1 MSLGFRVTVDLN
13 VTRPALPRWRPQ
25 GAVDRGTTAPPH
37 AWRTCAILMAISILL
52 LIGSDV
58 VLAAFPVH
66 VHVTATEQAAAISI
80 DGVTRIVDLAG
91 PLQSARFVPIEPN
104 AREYQID
111 GSDTANNSTFQG
123 DYFATFANSPY
134 YHFQSWLR
142 DEGSY
147 SVWQNL
153 QIRDAVDHPVVQQA
167 QPAADEKIAV
177 PAKFDLAVD
186 LHRMEAP
193 RAIEFS
199 DNTPGV
205 LRIQL
210 NRNDKYARV
219 IRATPDAP
227 EVQLARWYLPLDWPA
242 ALAEL
247 FYLLLRSCAIALL
260 LVLLGVALTAFLPAR
275 TLPTPNKL
283 TRRLALAG
291 ALLAALAASL
301 YISVALFDRAP
312 TIYDGMSYY
321 FQAKTFA
328 AGLLAAPKPLVPKS
342 FPLPFTVLRDDKW
355 FSMYTPGT
363 ALMLMPGFRL
373 GVPWLV
379 EPLLAIAAIALT
391 YGFARRQF
399 GTSTAL
405 MAAIL
410 MASSPF
416 LHLQSGT
423 YMSHVPGMFWAAVLL
438 YGATRYR
445 ERPAIDWATM
455 VAVALGMLF
464 LTREMSAILYALVLG
479 PVLLRR
485 VYGAWWEKTRSPRR
499 LLGDAVLVL
508 GCLAIFAGAYLA
520 YNQTLTGSAQ
530 LLPRV
535 LFSAT
540 ENRYGFGEEIGFYG
554 RHTLGGGLI
563 NADEALTSLTIILFG
578 WPFYVSLGCLLLPF
592 LLRRAQS
599 WDLIYGAITASFI
612 LAYIGLYYHGI
623 AYGPR
628 YYFDALPAL
637 VLLTARGIVALTVTA
652 AAICQRGGRTE
663 AWPRAKTAAIVLC
676 TVLLAC
682 NAVYFW
688 PQQTRLY
695 QSRSNRAGVSKPALG
710 SFIQPRL
717 NGRVSTLHAAVVVTR
732 DAGLMDIF
740 QPLNCPR
747 LDCDTIFAFAPDDP
761 TEQRLRA
768 AFPGREW
775 YRVWDQDGVLTIAP
789 MGQLGSP
796 PSQ

>member
-1 MSLGFRVTVDLN
+1 M
-13 VTRPALPRWRPQ
+13 
-25 GAVDRGTTAPPH
+25 
-37 AWRTCAILMAISILL
+37 
-52 LIGSDV
+52 
-58 VLAAFPVH
+58 
-66 VHVTATEQAAAISI
+66 
-80 DGVTRIVDLAG
+80 
-91 PLQSARFVPIEPN
+91 
-104 AREYQID
+104 
-111 GSDTANNSTFQG
+111 
-123 DYFATFANSPY
+123 
-134 YHFQSWLR
+134 
-142 DEGSY
+142 
-147 SVWQNL
+147 
-153 QIRDAVDHPVVQQA
+153 
-167 QPAADEKIAV
+167 
-177 PAKFDLAVD
+177 
-186 LHRMEAP
+186 
-193 RAIEFS
+193 
-199 DNTPGV
+199 
-205 LRIQL
+205 
-210 NRNDKYARV
+210 
-219 IRATPDAP
+219 
-227 EVQLARWYLPLDWPA
+227 
-242 ALAEL
+242 
-247 FYLLLRSCAIALL
+247 
-260 LVLLGVALTAFLPAR
+260 
-275 TLPTPNKL
+275 
-283 TRRLALAG
+283 
-291 ALLAALAASL
+291 
-301 YISVALFDRAP
+301 
-312 TIYDGMSYY
+312 
-321 FQAKTFA
+321 
-328 AGLLAAPKPLVPKS
+328 
-342 FPLPFTVLRDDKW
+342 
-355 FSMYTPGT
+355 
-363 ALMLMPGFRL
+363 
-373 GVPWLV
+373 
-379 EPLLAIAAIALT
+379 
-391 YGFARRQF
+391 
-399 GTSTAL
+399 
-405 MAAIL
+405 
-410 MASSPF
+410 
-416 LHLQSGT
+416 
-423 YMSHVPGMFWAAVLL
+423 
-438 YGATRYR
+438 
-445 ERPAIDWATM
+445 
-455 VAVALGMLF
+455 
-464 LTREMSAILYALVLG
+464 
-479 PVLLRR
+479 
-485 VYGAWWEKTRSPRR
+485 
-499 LLGDAVLVL
+499 LVL

-520 YNQTLTGSAQ
+520 YNQALTGSAQ

-599 WDLIYGAITASFI
+599 WDMIYGAIIASFI

-652 AAICQRGGRTE
+652 AAICQSGGRTE

-682 NAVYFW
+682 NTVYFW